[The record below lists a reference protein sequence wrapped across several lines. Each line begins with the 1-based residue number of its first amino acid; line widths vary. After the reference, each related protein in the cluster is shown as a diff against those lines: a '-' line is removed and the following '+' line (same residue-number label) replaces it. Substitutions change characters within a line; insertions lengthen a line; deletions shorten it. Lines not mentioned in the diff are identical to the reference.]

1 MYGQLLTVKV
11 SVISYSLFVPT
22 EPWEKGRSLQRLY
35 FHIIRRCMNS
45 VVKKLHVVNVIYEAR
60 PKEKFNLVYRIE
72 DSVEGTASIYTE
84 TEVYEIN

>member
-1 MYGQLLTVKV
+1 
-11 SVISYSLFVPT
+11 
-22 EPWEKGRSLQRLY
+22 
-35 FHIIRRCMNS
+35 MNS